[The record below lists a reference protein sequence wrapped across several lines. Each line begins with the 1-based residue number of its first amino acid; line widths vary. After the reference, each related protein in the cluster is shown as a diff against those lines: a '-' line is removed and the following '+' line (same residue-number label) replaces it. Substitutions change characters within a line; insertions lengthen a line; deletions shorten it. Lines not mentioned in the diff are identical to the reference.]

1 VSPAATGAL
10 VGLFGGGALVYSVS
24 RLPVVRR
31 PSLADRI
38 APYLRDTSGAF
49 DRPSPRSDVG
59 PLRALTRPLLHDA
72 ATRLDRFLGGRDALR
87 RRLERAGGR
96 LSLEDFRARQVLVAL
111 LGAMAGAAV
120 LALKVVL
127 AVGPPPLVGAA
138 LVVVGSVGGV
148 LGCDAWLSRRVQ
160 QRELA
165 IVAEFP
171 AVAELLALAVGA
183 GESPL
188 GALERVTR
196 TSGGELAGEL
206 RRALAD
212 TRAGAPLV
220 SALDGIAGRTAIP
233 SLTRF
238 VDGLSVAIER
248 GTPLADVLRAQAAD
262 VREAGKQ
269 ALLEAGGR
277 KEIAMMIPVVFLV
290 LPVTV
295 LFAAYPALVSL
306 TFTG

>member
-1 VSPAATGAL
+1 MSPAATGAL
-10 VGLFGGGALVYSVS
+10 LGLVGGGAVVYSIS
-24 RLPVVRR
+24 RVPALRR
-31 PSLADRI
+31 PTLADRI
-38 APYLRDTSGAF
+38 APYLRDAGVGLDRRPDAARSGPVA
-49 DRPSPRSDVG
+49 
-59 PLRALTRPLLHDA
+59 ALACPLLDDA
-72 ATRLDRFLGGRDALR
+72 AARLDRFLGGREALQ
-87 RRLERAGGR
+87 RRLDRAGGR
-96 LSLEDFRARQVLVAL
+96 RSLLEFRTRQVLAAVR
-111 LGAMAGAAV
+111 GAIAGAAV
-120 LALKVVL
+120 LALRVAL
-127 AVGPPPLVGAA
+127 QIGPPPLVGAA
-138 LVVVGSVGGV
+138 LVVVGAIGGLLAV
-148 LGCDAWLSRRVQ
+148 DAELGRQVRR
-160 QRELA
+160 REVAL
-165 IVAEFP
+165 VAEFP

-183 GESPL
+183 GESPRN
-188 GALERVTR
+188 ALERVTR
-196 TSGGELAGEL
+196 TSGGELADEL

-212 TRAGAPLV
+212 TRAGTPLV
-220 SALDGIAGRTAIP
+220 PALEGVARRTAVP

-238 VDGLSVAIER
+238 VDGLSIAVER

>member
-1 VSPAATGAL
+1 MSPATTGAL
-10 VGLFGGGALVYSVS
+10 LGLFGGGALVYAIG
-24 RLPVVRR
+24 RTPPMRR
-31 PSLADRI
+31 TDLGDRI
-38 APYLRDTSGAF
+38 APYLKESTGSF
-49 DRPSPRSDVG
+49 G
-59 PLRALTRPLLHDA
+59 PPAPAADGGPFATLVRPLLHDA
-72 ATRLDRFLGGRDALR
+72 AGRLDRFLGGREALLL
-87 RRLERAGGR
+87 RLERAGGR
-96 LSLEDFRARQVLVAL
+96 QTLQEFRTGQVLIAVLAAL
-111 LGAMAGAAV
+111 AGAAV
-120 LALKVVL
+120 LSLRVVTGL
-127 AVGPPPLVGAA
+127 GPPPLVGAA
-138 LVVVGSVGGV
+138 LVVVGGLGGV
-148 LGCDAWLSRRVQ
+148 LACDAVLSRQVR

-165 IVAEFP
+165 MVAEFP

-196 TSGGELAGEL
+196 TSGGELSGEL

-212 TRAGAPLV
+212 TRAGTPLV
-220 SALDGIAGRTAIP
+220 VALEGIAKRTALP

-238 VDGLSVAIER
+238 VDGLAVAVER

-277 KEIAMMIPVVFLV
+277 KEIAMMVPVVFVV

>member
-1 VSPAATGAL
+1 MSPAATGAL
-10 VGLFGGGALVYSVS
+10 LGLFGGSALVYSIS

-38 APYLRDTSGAF
+38 APYLRDAGGAF

-59 PLRALTRPLLHDA
+59 PLRALAQPLLLDA

-111 LGAMAGAAV
+111 LGALTGAAV
-120 LALKVVL
+120 LALRVAL

-148 LGCDAWLSRRVQ
+148 LGCDAWLSRRVR

-238 VDGLSVAIER
+238 VDGLSIAVER

-277 KEIAMMIPVVFLV
+277 KEIAMMVPVVFLV